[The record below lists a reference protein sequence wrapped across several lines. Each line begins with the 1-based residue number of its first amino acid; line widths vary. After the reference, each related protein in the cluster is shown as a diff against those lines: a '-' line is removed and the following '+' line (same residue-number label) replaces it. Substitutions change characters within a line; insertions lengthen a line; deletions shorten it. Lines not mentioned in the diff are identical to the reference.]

1 MFIYKVTILTNN
13 IEKTNRFAVTEAD
26 KILELVNKFIT
37 TQYKGNGQVLKIEK
51 EDLYANRI

>member
-51 EDLYANRI
+51 EDL